1 MWCCP
6 DGYILSKLLSH
17 YTQLSDE
24 DKLELIKQVS
34 PVAWINVNLNGT
46 YTFSFDDKMINID
59 DLLKPLI

>member
-1 MWCCP
+1 M
-6 DGYILSKLLSH
+6 YLIYYQLSQ
-17 YTQLSDE
+17 YTQLGDE
-24 DKLELIKQVS
+24 DKLELIKQIS